1 MKKQQEQQKPFQI
14 ALVTGERQKI
24 AWAMDR
30 GKYKQGKRTDKPISV
45 EEKAEFESSRRQWNI
60 LKST

>member
-24 AWAMDR
+24 AWAMGR
-30 GKYKQGKRTDKPISV
+30 GKYK
-45 EEKAEFESSRRQWNI
+45 
-60 LKST
+60 